1 MGIRSQ
7 LLYALVFAAGSNAFA
22 CESSVVGRLDL
33 RTLDAKVF
41 PYPHGLRIWLPPGY
55 DVPAN
60 GAKHYP
66 VLYLLDGQN
75 LFDRCTSSFGSEWQ
89 VDETI
94 TRLVAS
100 GKMPPVI
107 VVGLDH
113 AGDKRAQE
121 YLPEDDPT
129 SPGARN
135 TKGRLFPKY
144 LSQDVM
150 PYVAAHY
157 RVATGPGN
165 TAVGGS
171 SYGAIAALNIAIHEP
186 SLASRILVESPSLQV
201 ANGAVLREAVSL
213 VGPSTRI
220 AIGMGDEETRKE
232 AIDRTLLAS
241 ARVLATNLA
250 GSAARPA
257 VQLTIGAGDH
267 HQEQAW
273 SRRLPEALVFL
284 YGSDAGNMQPLGP
297 VRPR

>member
-1 MGIRSQ
+1 
-7 LLYALVFAAGSNAFA
+7 
-22 CESSVVGRLDL
+22 
-33 RTLDAKVF
+33 
-41 PYPHGLRIWLPPGY
+41 
-55 DVPAN
+55 
-60 GAKHYP
+60 
-66 VLYLLDGQN
+66 
-75 LFDRCTSSFGSEWQ
+75 
-89 VDETI
+89 
-94 TRLVAS
+94 
-100 GKMPPVI
+100 
-107 VVGLDH
+107 
-113 AGDKRAQE
+113 
-121 YLPEDDPT
+121 
-129 SPGARN
+129 
-135 TKGRLFPKY
+135 
-144 LSQDVM
+144 M